1 MSKILTKT
9 VKKTAI
15 LSIVLAVIIVAAV
28 ALGIVFGVKGN
39 GVFNKSALL
48 SDSKTLTVSLNQ
60 HAYLTKLED
69 VEAECEKAFANLDVE
84 YQMKGEMSGDESEI
98 VYVFAS
104 EADLTAAKTAIE
116 EKFDSLTA
124 NEWKGTF
131 ITVSANSEKAVKVLV
146 KNYVLRGVIAGVVM
160 AVLVF
165 AYVAIRYRLNMG
177 IVAAIA
183 TLLGGLLTAAVIII
197 TRIPVTASVTYVLA
211 VAQLF
216 SAVTT
221 LLTFN
226 KVRANSAKE
235 DASTQSA
242 EELIT
247 SSVATKEI
255 LSLATVGGVS
265 LIVVGACATA
275 GVRWFAI
282 LALIGLVVATFIG
295 LVYAPSLYIPF
306 KKAADKKPVKDAYV
320 GAKKTTTKV
329 KKAKKEVVKAVE
341 ATPVKEAPAEEP
353 AVEETVE
360 EAPTEE
366 PAIEET
372 VEEAP
377 AEEPA
382 VEETVEETPAEE
394 PAVEE
399 TVEEAPAEE
408 PVIEETVE
416 EAPAEEPAVEETV
429 EEASAEAEEN
439 A

>member
-9 VKKTAI
+9 VKKTTI
-15 LSIVLAVIIVAAV
+15 LSIILAVIIAAAV

-60 HAYLTKLED
+60 HAYLTKLDE
-69 VEAECEKAFANLDVE
+69 VEAECEKAFAELDVE
-84 YQMKGEMSGDESEI
+84 YQMKGEMSGDEI
-98 VYVFAS
+98 VYVFATD
-104 EADLTAAKTAIE
+104 AALTAAKTALE
-116 EKFDSLTA
+116 EKFDGLMA

-226 KVRANSAKE
+226 KVRANSTKE
-235 DASTQSA
+235 EASTQSA

-247 SSVATKEI
+247 SSIAAKEI
-255 LSLATVGGVS
+255 LSLAMVGGIS
-265 LIVVGACATA
+265 MIIVGACATA

-306 KKAADKKPVKDAYV
+306 KKAADKKPAKDAYV
-320 GAKKTTTKV
+320 GAKKITNKV
-329 KKAKKEVVKAVE
+329 KKAKEETVKAVE
-341 ATPVKEAPAEEP
+341 TAPAKEVPAEEP

-360 EAPTEE
+360 E
-366 PAIEET
+366 
-372 VEEAP
+372 VP
-377 AEEPA
+377 AE
-382 VEETVEETPAEE
+382 T
-394 PAVEE
+394 
-399 TVEEAPAEE
+399 
-408 PVIEETVE
+408 
-416 EAPAEEPAVEETV
+416 
-429 EEASAEAEEN
+429 EEN